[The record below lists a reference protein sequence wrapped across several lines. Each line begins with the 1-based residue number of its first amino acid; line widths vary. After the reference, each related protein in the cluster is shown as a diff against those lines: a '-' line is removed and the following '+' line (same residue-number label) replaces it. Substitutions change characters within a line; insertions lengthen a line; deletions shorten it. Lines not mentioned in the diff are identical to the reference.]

1 MPAAKQLFEKYYNE
15 LLRSAHD
22 TNIAFGLSRSVS
34 AFREGRAQALEKY
47 PHTIKLAEEV
57 RQIKRDCL
65 SHLDE
70 LVQKASSNLKEN
82 GARIYYAESAGDAL
96 RIIGK
101 IVGSEKVV
109 LSAKTLTGEEVGLR
123 HYLEGL
129 GNEFWETDTGQF
141 IQQLREEKPIHY
153 VGPSL
158 HVTRE
163 EVAALLTKLLGTEI
177 SPDIPTEVK
186 AIREFLRSKYF
197 KADFGISGCN
207 AIAADTGTLFLI
219 ENEGNIR
226 MVTNVPPVHIALV
239 GIEKVVPTLD
249 DAFKVVQVTWR
260 YAGHSNPL
268 YLNLIN
274 GPSAT
279 ADIEYT
285 LVRGSSG
292 PLELHIVFLDNG
304 RSELAKDHILRE
316 ALYCIKCGSC
326 LLECPVYQ
334 LAAGYYGGHA
344 YFGGVGA
351 ILTALRAFSLT
362 TVTIDLTN
370 VTYSPITAKS
380 LCSSRVAITAWCNGT
395 RQSTLSVLHMLD
407 SPKSSNSAVLAFSAG
422 GTMARSS
429 VTPEWGMALSHPL
442 A

>member
-1 MPAAKQLFEKYYNE
+1 MPEAKQLFEKYYEE
-15 LLRSAHD
+15 LLRSAND
-22 TNIAFGLSRSVS
+22 PNIAFGLSRSVS
-34 AFREGRAQALEKY
+34 AFREGRAKGLEKY

-57 RQIKRDCL
+57 RQLKRDCL
-65 SHLDE
+65 GRLSE
-70 LVQKASSNLKEN
+70 LVQEASTNLQQN
-82 GARIYYAESAGDAL
+82 GAHIYHAESASDAL
-96 RIIGK
+96 KIIGE

-109 LSAKTLTGEEVGLR
+109 LSAKTITGEEVGLR
-123 HYLEGL
+123 HYLESL
-129 GNEFWETDTGQF
+129 GNEFWETDIGQF

-163 EVAALLTKLLGTEI
+163 EVAALLTRLLGTEVP
-177 SPDIPTEVK
+177 PDIPTEVK
-186 AIREFLRSKYF
+186 TIREFLRGKYF

-207 AIAADTGTLFLI
+207 VLAADTGTLFLI

-249 DAFKVVQVTWR
+249 DAFKVAQVAWR
-260 YAGHSNPL
+260 YAGHSNPR

-292 PLELHIVFLDNG
+292 PLEIHVIFLDNG
-304 RSELAKDHILRE
+304 RSDLAKDPVLRE
-316 ALYCIKCGSC
+316 ALSCIKCGSC

-351 ILTALRAFSLT
+351 VLTAYIGGDFEEAAPIAYTCLRCGRCT
-362 TVTIDLTN
+362 EICPQQIDL
-370 VTYSPITAKS
+370 SQLMPELRHRIMQM
-380 LCSSRVAITAWCNGT
+380 SRSKDTK
-395 RQSTLSVLHMLD
+395 RR
-407 SPKSSNSAVLAFSAG
+407 SA
-422 GTMARSS
+422 
-429 VTPEWGMALSHPL
+429 
-442 A
+442 